1 MNINEFEVSSLE
13 FLAAT
18 AVIVVL
24 CVMIG
29 VNTGLMAAAAASIIG
44 LLVAAMALFFIWF
57 FFSLIRTKTA
67 KGFFLRIEKNNKY
80 GFPTAIYSIDGKE
93 YPCVF
98 PAETFFVSV
107 LYKKHKLY
115 RLFFS
120 EKKCAVFDRFALIT
134 CITGFVCSIAAVIA
148 AVELYIKN
156 F

>member
-1 MNINEFEVSSLE
+1 ME
-13 FLAAT
+13 FLAVT
-18 AVIVVL
+18 AVIVVI

-29 VNTGLMAAAAASIIG
+29 VNTGLIAAAAAAIIG

-67 KGFFLRIEKNNKY
+67 KGFFLRIEKNNKN
-80 GFPTAIYSIDGKE
+80 GFHTAIYSIDGKE

-98 PAETFFVSV
+98 PAETFFVSF
-107 LYKKHKLY
+107 LYKKDRLY

-134 CITGFVCSIAAVIA
+134 CITGFVCSITAV
-148 AVELYIKN
+148 AVLTGLFIRN